1 MSINVVVLV
10 GNAGRDPELRFFES
24 GSCICEF
31 SLAINRLPRDGQEQ
45 APLWVNCK
53 AWGKTAQV
61 AGDYVRKGSKV
72 AVVGR
77 LEIEQWTDRSSGEVR
92 SKTLV
97 VVDRL
102 ELCGSRGGSDGGFI
116 GGAEPSRAEHEGHPD
131 AGWQGAQCRAW
142 CRCHPASSPKL
153 RRLGQRLDLA
163 PRRRHSPQRRGGAV
177 LMERSSRRLELPAF
191 PRSRPSPSRA
201 AGAEP
206 HAPPEAAAADWCLLL
221 QLGSIALLLRMA
233 LQVESTPPRDGMEWR
248 C

>member
-31 SLAINRLPRDGQEQ
+31 SLAINRPPRDGQEQ

-97 VVDRL
+97 MIDRL
-102 ELCGSRGGSDGGFI
+102 ELCGSRGGGDGGFS
-116 GGAEPSRAEHEGHPD
+116 GGTEPSRAEHQGRPAPAGGAPSAGH
-131 AGWQGAQCRAW
+131 GAAAPQ
-142 CRCHPASSPKL
+142 PA
-153 RRLGQRLDLA
+153 A
-163 PRRRHSPQRRGGAV
+163 PRSGGWGNDWTSP
-177 LMERSSRRLELPAF
+177 P
-191 PRSRPSPSRA
+191 
-201 AGAEP
+201 AGASPLSDEEVP
-206 HAPPEAAAADWCLLL
+206 F
-221 QLGSIALLLRMA
+221 
-233 LQVESTPPRDGMEWR
+233 
-248 C
+248 

>member
-31 SLAINRLPRDGQEQ
+31 SLAINRPPRDGQEQ

-53 AWGKTAQV
+53 AWGRTAQV

-102 ELCGSRGGSDGGFI
+102 ELCSSRGGGDGGFS
-116 GGAEPSRAEHEGHPD
+116 GGTEPCSGEH
-131 AGWQGAQCRAW
+131 QGR
-142 CRCHPASSPKL
+142 PAP
-153 RRLGQRLDLA
+153 
-163 PRRRHSPQRRGGAV
+163 
-177 LMERSSRRLELPAF
+177 
-191 PRSRPSPSRA
+191 A
-201 AGAEP
+201 AGAP
-206 HAPPEAAAADWCLLL
+206 GAGHGAAAPRPLAHSSGSWSNDWTLPPA
-221 QLGSIALLLRMA
+221 GG
-233 LQVESTPPRDGMEWR
+233 TPPSDDEVPF
-248 C
+248 

>member
-77 LEIEQWTDRSSGEVR
+77 LEIEQWTDRSSGEVH

-97 VVDRL
+97 MIDRL
-102 ELCGSRGGSDGGFI
+102 ELCGSRGGGDGGFS
-116 GGAEPSRAEHEGHPD
+116 GGTEPSRAEHQGRPAPSGRAPSAGH
-131 AGWQGAQCRAW
+131 GAAAPQ
-142 CRCHPASSPKL
+142 PA
-153 RRLGQRLDLA
+153 A
-163 PRRRHSPQRRGGAV
+163 PRSGGWGNDWTSPPAGG
-177 LMERSSRRLELPAF
+177 
-191 PRSRPSPSRA
+191 
-201 AGAEP
+201 
-206 HAPPEAAAADWCLLL
+206 
-221 QLGSIALLLRMA
+221 
-233 LQVESTPPRDGMEWR
+233 TPLSDEEVPF
-248 C
+248 

>member
-24 GSCICEF
+24 GSCVCEF
-31 SLAINRLPRDGQEQ
+31 SLAINRSPRDGQEQ

-97 VVDRL
+97 MVDRL
-102 ELCGSRGGSDGGFI
+102 ELCGSRGGGAGGLS
-116 GGAEPSRAEHEGHPD
+116 GVTEPSRGEH
-131 AGWQGAQCRAW
+131 
-142 CRCHPASSPKL
+142 
-153 RRLGQRLDLA
+153 LG
-163 PRRRHSPQRRGGAV
+163 
-177 LMERSSRRLELPAF
+177 
-191 PRSRPSPSRA
+191 RPVPA
-201 AGAEP
+201 AGATGAG
-206 HAPPEAAAADWCLLL
+206 HGAAAPRPAAHSSGSWGNDWTLPPA
-221 QLGSIALLLRMA
+221 GG
-233 LQVESTPPRDGMEWR
+233 TPLSDEEVPF
-248 C
+248 

>member
-24 GSCICEF
+24 GSCVCEF
-31 SLAINRLPRDGQEQ
+31 TLAINRPPRDGQEP

-102 ELCGSRGGSDGGFI
+102 ELCGSRGSSDGGFSEGGFS
-116 GGAEPSRAEHEGHPD
+116 GGAEPSRGEHQGSPVTSGRVPGAGHGAAAPQP
-131 AGWQGAQCRAW
+131 AAPSSGGWGNDW
-142 CRCHPASSPKL
+142 SSPP
-153 RRLGQRLDLA
+153 A
-163 PRRRHSPQRRGGAV
+163 GG
-177 LMERSSRRLELPAF
+177 
-191 PRSRPSPSRA
+191 
-201 AGAEP
+201 
-206 HAPPEAAAADWCLLL
+206 
-221 QLGSIALLLRMA
+221 
-233 LQVESTPPRDGMEWR
+233 TPLSDEEVPF
-248 C
+248 

>member
-24 GSCICEF
+24 GSCVCEF
-31 SLAINRLPRDGQEQ
+31 SLAINRPPRDGQEQ

-97 VVDRL
+97 MVDRL
-102 ELCGSRGGSDGGFI
+102 ELCGSRGGGDGGFR
-116 GGAEPSRAEHEGHPD
+116 GGTEPSRAEHQGSPALSGRAPSAGH
-131 AGWQGAQCRAW
+131 G
-142 CRCHPASSPKL
+142 
-153 RRLGQRLDLA
+153 
-163 PRRRHSPQRRGGAV
+163 
-177 LMERSSRRLELPAF
+177 
-191 PRSRPSPSRA
+191 
-201 AGAEP
+201 AGATQP
-206 HAPPEAAAADWCLLL
+206 AAPSAGGWGNDWTSPPA
-221 QLGSIALLLRMA
+221 GG
-233 LQVESTPPRDGMEWR
+233 TPLSDEEVPF
-248 C
+248 

>member
-24 GSCICEF
+24 GSCVCEF

-102 ELCGSRGGSDGGFI
+102 ELCGSRGGSDGI
-116 GGAEPSRAEHEGHPD
+116 GTPAPSSGSATAGHASAPQSPAAAS
-131 AGWQGAQCRAW
+131 AGGWGNDW
-142 CRCHPASSPKL
+142 TSP
-153 RRLGQRLDLA
+153 
-163 PRRRHSPQRRGGAV
+163 P
-177 LMERSSRRLELPAF
+177 
-191 PRSRPSPSRA
+191 
-201 AGAEP
+201 AGA
-206 HAPPEAAAADWCLLL
+206 
-221 QLGSIALLLRMA
+221 
-233 LQVESTPPRDGMEWR
+233 TPLSDEEVPF
-248 C
+248 